1 MILNRALKASN
12 QRFAV
17 PILILL
23 ISWDLKVKNGF
34 LTASSCW
41 FVWLVVKNFY
51 NIVIWGQA
59 LKDETERWAK
69 GFCLRGIFPGKTL
82 DFPIGA
88 CKRE

>member
-1 MILNRALKASN
+1 
-12 QRFAV
+12 
-17 PILILL
+17 
-23 ISWDLKVKNGF
+23 
-34 LTASSCW
+34 
-41 FVWLVVKNFY
+41 VVKNFY